1 MVARLA
7 LAACLLASAQA
18 YTAQREDGVALDPS
32 EPPQQ
37 HDASHDLN
45 IRFQRAASGFH
56 AGVPVPSG
64 WTPLMNT
71 AVTFQRR
78 TSVAKLTE
86 QQAAPEATISYI
98 DSPDLTFSSF
108 VRFGRSGSAGG
119 SAALSLGR
127 RQSPGSVEPALP
139 GKRSWDKGEGKT
151 KAEEKEHYEDELES
165 WMANSRG
172 AAEKR
177 ALDYV
182 KNRAYKEAAAKEAE
196 ETAKKQ
202 GTWNYTKEKEEANTW
217 PKRTGISRC
226 GFTWDDAAAKMGEWC
241 SSTPGA
247 SPCEA
252 PPGISDNKDSYW
264 FNHSY
269 DCYTDLP
276 DIGVRVGGRVC
287 HAISKAAS
295 DTWCMETCNSGGV
308 TCDKVYCSCSDD
320 GTGLEDMDA
329 FKTEETLDISAPIQP
344 HVANIRTWQL
354 PNITEKLVEAVI
366 QAGTKQPG
374 GLPDCTWRPGSS
386 LRGFAPTCT
395 NESQYECVQGP
406 SQGRCSHFNWFDKPE
421 ECAASCVHTS
431 LLKPAP
437 YYALWYPGPLAK
449 EFKTAEKQPRYKHTA
464 SRFSLRVRGIETS
477 KSDVM
482 MSGICKSQSN
492 HFVGIS
498 LYSPMYKDKA
508 QRLLRSCARVGVCCK
523 ATLLPSDAF
532 GPGAP
537 EGSEDFRFETISLK
551 PSFIRDELDA
561 TQLPVVFL
569 DTDLEFQSFP
579 HLFVPGSWPNGGRDV
594 AIFLV
599 RNFQFMRDNAH
610 TLLHGEARRGN
621 SRE

>member
-217 PKRTGISRC
+217 PKKTGISRC

-437 YYALWYPGPLAK
+437 YYALWY
-449 EFKTAEKQPRYKHTA
+449 
-464 SRFSLRVRGIETS
+464 
-477 KSDVM
+477 
-482 MSGICKSQSN
+482 
-492 HFVGIS
+492 
-498 LYSPMYKDKA
+498 
-508 QRLLRSCARVGVCCK
+508 
-523 ATLLPSDAF
+523 
-532 GPGAP
+532 
-537 EGSEDFRFETISLK
+537 
-551 PSFIRDELDA
+551 
-561 TQLPVVFL
+561 
-569 DTDLEFQSFP
+569 
-579 HLFVPGSWPNGGRDV
+579 
-594 AIFLV
+594 
-599 RNFQFMRDNAH
+599 
-610 TLLHGEARRGN
+610 
-621 SRE
+621 

>member
-202 GTWNYTKEKEEANTW
+202 GTWNYTKEREEANTW

-492 HFVGIS
+492 HFVGAP
-498 LYSPMYKDKA
+498 SP
-508 QRLLRSCARVGVCCK
+508 LLL
-523 ATLLPSDAF
+523 TPS
-532 GPGAP
+532 
-537 EGSEDFRFETISLK
+537 
-551 PSFIRDELDA
+551 PS
-561 TQLPVVFL
+561 P
-569 DTDLEFQSFP
+569 
-579 HLFVPGSWPNGGRDV
+579 
-594 AIFLV
+594 
-599 RNFQFMRDNAH
+599 
-610 TLLHGEARRGN
+610 
-621 SRE
+621 